1 MKQEPN
7 IKSAY
12 DIQEFKPCKA
22 FHRESTQKNISIDL
36 SFPLQVLLASD
47 LKHRCQIRVALR
59 FLLLFGTLRSQ
70 WFKTIWDVH

>member
-12 DIQEFKPCKA
+12 DIQEFKPWEA

-36 SFPLQVLLASD
+36 SSPLQRS
-47 LKHRCQIRVALR
+47 
-59 FLLLFGTLRSQ
+59 FGK
-70 WFKTIWDVH
+70 WFET